1 MSDKVVE
8 FPVKGTRKQNFGFIE
23 VSYDVDPE
31 DMDAAIFCLSST
43 AIGLSAGAN
52 IDHKSIMHGALVV
65 AAQAAL
71 TAGFS
76 QGEFRYITSTI
87 EFLDEPPTDVS

>member
-1 MSDKVVE
+1 
-8 FPVKGTRKQNFGFIE
+8 
-23 VSYDVDPE
+23 
-31 DMDAAIFCLSST
+31 
-43 AIGLSAGAN
+43 
-52 IDHKSIMHGALVV
+52 MHGALVV

-87 EFLDEPPTDVS
+87 EFLDETPTDVS